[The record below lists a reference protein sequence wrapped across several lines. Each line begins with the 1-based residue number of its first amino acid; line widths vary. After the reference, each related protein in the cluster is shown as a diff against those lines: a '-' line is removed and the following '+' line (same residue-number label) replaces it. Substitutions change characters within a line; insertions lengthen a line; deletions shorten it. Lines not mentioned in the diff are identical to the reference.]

1 MYLKVQKYVSQ
12 VFDWFVGQTKG
23 DALYSYHTLSRNNRV
38 G

>member
-12 VFDWFVGQTKG
+12 VFDWFVGQNNG
-23 DALYSYHTLSRNNRV
+23 DTLYSYHNLSRNNRV

>member
-12 VFDWFVGQTKG
+12 VFDWFEGQNNG
-23 DALYSYHTLSRNNRV
+23 DTLYSYHNLSRNNRV